1 MFESLKKKFSR
12 TSEKLEEELI
22 EEAEQEDNLKEEK
35 GKRFSFF
42 SFGRKKE
49 EEKEEE
55 EDDSNLLP
63 QAEETSEPE
72 AEEVAD
78 EIVEEVPEEEVKQE
92 KKSHFWSRN
101 KDEEETSQEDAAEDE
116 VEEVSDAQDEI
127 EEDLDAEEVSDIED
141 EVEEETEEPDDD
153 VEEEK
158 EKKKPGLLARLR
170 GETKQESSKDDE
182 VEEEI
187 DEAEEEVTEEK
198 KSHFWSRNKD
208 NESEDESSEDESTED
223 EPEEKEEKS
232 HFWSRNK
239 NKDDVS
245 ADGEASGG
253 LFSFVREKTI
263 QEKHVDDILF
273 ELEMELLQGDV
284 AMEVASEVVDGVKD
298 NLVGKKIKR
307 SNDITELTFNALR
320 DTVAEI
326 IDIPGKSMT
335 EMIEEKKA
343 QGEPL
348 VVMFVGING
357 TGKTTTIGKLA
368 NYYLKK
374 GYTPVIAASDTF
386 RAGAIEQV
394 TYHADN
400 VGVKI
405 IKHQKGSDPAAVAYD
420 AVEHARAQGKEL
432 VLIDTAG
439 RMQTNTNLMDE
450 MKKIKRVSKPDL
462 VIFVGDA
469 LTGNDATEQ
478 AKKFNEAID
487 IDGVILTKADADS
500 KGGASLSIGYVIQKP
515 IMFLGVGQGYDD
527 IKEYDAEWMLNQLFS
542 DDEEA
547 LELAE

>member
-35 GKRFSFF
+35 GTRFSFF
-42 SFGRKKE
+42 SFGKK
-49 EEKEEE
+49 KDEE
-55 EDDSNLLP
+55 EDESNLLP
-63 QAEETSEPE
+63 E
-72 AEEVAD
+72 AEEND
-78 EIVEEVPEEEVKQE
+78 EDLAEEEIDDAPEELP
-92 KKSHFWSRN
+92 
-101 KDEEETSQEDAAEDE
+101 D
-116 VEEVSDAQDEI
+116 
-127 EEDLDAEEVSDIED
+127 ED
-141 EVEEETEEPDDD
+141 EVEEEPE
-153 VEEEK
+153 
-158 EKKKPGLLARLR
+158 
-170 GETKQESSKDDE
+170 
-182 VEEEI
+182 
-187 DEAEEEVTEEK
+187 EEK
-198 KSHFWSRNKD
+198 KSHFWSRSKD
-208 NESEDESSEDESTED
+208 KDEDASDEDEVEEEPKEEKKSHFWSRSKDKDEDASDEEESDDVTEEESEESD
-223 EPEEKEEKS
+223 EEKS

-239 NKDDVS
+239 KSKDDIS

-253 LFSFVREKTI
+253 IFSFVREKTI
-263 QEKHVDDILF
+263 QEKHVEDILF

-284 AMEVASEVVDGVKD
+284 AMEVANEVVEGVKD

-307 SNDITELTFNALR
+307 SNDITELTYNALR

-335 EMIEEKKA
+335 EMIEEKKS

-420 AVEHARAQGKEL
+420 AVEHAKAQGKEL

-450 MKKIKRVSKPDL
+450 MKKIKRVSNPDL

-500 KGGASLSIGYVIQKP
+500 KGGASLSIGYVIKKP

-527 IKEYDAEWMLNQLFS
+527 IREYDADWMLNQLFS
-542 DDEEA
+542 EDDEDLA
-547 LELAE
+547 LIEE